1 MSHIFLLKRSLYEL
15 MSIANELS
23 SEVAAAMLT
32 SEKDKVP
39 VNSNELLNVVLEV
52 HTTLRRMTKESRR
65 KVLRS
70 LSDPSPTHGTAPA
83 GNH

>member
-1 MSHIFLLKRSLYEL
+1 

-23 SEVAAAMLT
+23 SEVAAAVLAG
-32 SEKDKVP
+32 EQDKGS
-39 VNSNELLNVVLEV
+39 VNPNELLNVVLKV

-65 KVLRS
+65 KSLRS
-70 LSDPSPTHGTAPA
+70 LSGPSPTHGAAAA